1 MRLACDSIQEI
12 QILNEKEI
20 IEFESTKG
28 ISSIRSLDIETRAG
42 FHTHLIRLEF
52 HSKYFMDNYT
62 YFRQTYQEC

>member
-42 FHTHLIRLEF
+42 FHTHLIRLE
-52 HSKYFMDNYT
+52 
-62 YFRQTYQEC
+62 

>member
-28 ISSIRSLDIETRAG
+28 ISSIRSLDIET
-42 FHTHLIRLEF
+42 
-52 HSKYFMDNYT
+52 
-62 YFRQTYQEC
+62 